1 MVHRGLSPHIGLEAS
16 WEGVRSRF
24 GLSSALLPHS
34 VHHAQL
40 VESRPDRTTS
50 KASQRIQS
58 AANSR
63 SATHRPPQSLGEHLT
78 NGQNILLQVSLSIV
92 EVRLC
97 SLQESIDFPA

>member
-1 MVHRGLSPHIGLEAS
+1 MHRGSSSHIGFEAS
-16 WEGVRSRF
+16 WESVRSRF
-24 GLSSALLPHS
+24 GLSPVLLQHS

-40 VESRPDRTTS
+40 VESRPDRTAS
-50 KASQRIQS
+50 EASQRVQS

-92 EVRLC
+92 EICLC
-97 SLQESIDFPA
+97 SIQESINFPA